1 MGITLS
7 TLCGGFPR
15 VSKKFEKSS
24 KKVLT
29 NVWWRSILVES
40 SGEQRRHDRSLKT
53 IQNQEERE
61 VAIFT
66 SRSLYKD
73 SQFENELET

>member
-1 MGITLS
+1 MRSDLGI
-7 TLCGGFPR
+7 
-15 VSKKFEKSS
+15 SKKDEKSS

-29 NVWWRSILVES
+29 NVWCCSILVKS

-61 VAIFT
+61 TVIFT
-66 SRSLYKD
+66 SHGLTKTVNSL
-73 SQFENELET
+73 NEF